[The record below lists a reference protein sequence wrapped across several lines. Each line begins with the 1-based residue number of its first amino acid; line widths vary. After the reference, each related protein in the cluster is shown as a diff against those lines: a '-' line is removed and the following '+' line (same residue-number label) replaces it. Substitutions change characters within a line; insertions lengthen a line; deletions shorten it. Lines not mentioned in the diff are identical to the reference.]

1 MSACVIDASAVL
13 ACLFGERGE
22 DEARL
27 WMDRGAAI
35 STADAQEAMA
45 EPIDRGTPREEA
57 RTDVGLLALD
67 VAALTLADAEAAAM
81 IAPSEPHGPSAG
93 DRGRLALGRRLGLPA
108 VHAERR
114 WQAPA
119 ERLGMD
125 LVPVREVSGAR

>member
-1 MSACVIDASAVL
+1 MIDASAVL
-13 ACLFGERGE
+13 ACLLGERDE

-35 STADAQEAMA
+35 STADLQEAMA

-57 RTDVGLLALD
+57 RTDVERLALD
-67 VAALTLADAEAAAM
+67 VADLTLADAEAAAAL

-93 DRGRLALGRRLGLPA
+93 DRGRLALGRRLGLPV

-119 ERLGMD
+119 EGLGMD
-125 LVPVREVSGAR
+125 LMPVREASGAR